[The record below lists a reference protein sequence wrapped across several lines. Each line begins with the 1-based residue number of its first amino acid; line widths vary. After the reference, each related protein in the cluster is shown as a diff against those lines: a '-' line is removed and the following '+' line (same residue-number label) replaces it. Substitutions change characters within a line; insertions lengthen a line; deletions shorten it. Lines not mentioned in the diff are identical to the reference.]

1 MYEIL
6 RGETLNPAAVT
17 KWFVSTAPAAIH
29 LANDREEEV
38 EFVEHLPGGKSCS
51 MSLAASCLK

>member
-6 RGETLNPAAVT
+6 RGETLNPATVT
-17 KWFVSTAPAAIH
+17 TWFVGLAPAAIH

-38 EFVEHLPGGKSCS
+38 EFVEHLPGGEHYFPDLSWAMFC
-51 MSLAASCLK
+51 

>member
-6 RGETLNPAAVT
+6 RGETLNPVAVT
-17 KWFVSTAPAAIH
+17 KWFVSIAPAAIH

-38 EFVEHLPGGKSCS
+38 EFVEHLPGGEC
-51 MSLAASCLK
+51 